1 MRDCAEYCNC
11 KSTRP
16 GQSRG
21 TTAQNSHLSLI
32 SLFMPYSYLL
42 SSSTLS
48 REGFDREMFV

>member
-1 MRDCAEYCNC
+1 MRDWAEYCNC

-16 GQSRG
+16 GQSGG

-32 SLFMPYSYLL
+32 SLSLPYSYLL
-42 SSSTLS
+42 SSLTLS